1 MGDHFNLNSAS
12 NENQTMYCCTYCSKK
27 KQDVDEKNLIKRIL
41 KEIDGAVIDNL
52 EPTCTFQ
59 DVHPVQ
65 SITEHDSA
73 SSDSDWDL

>member
-1 MGDHFNLNSAS
+1 MRIKQCIAAH
-12 NENQTMYCCTYCSKK
+12 TVPKK

-41 KEIDGAVIDNL
+41 TEIDGAVIDNL